1 MWKLFWIYHRLS
13 LSRTHIM
20 HITVS
25 STSCIFF
32 VPYID
37 FVKAVESNWR
47 TSATRDAPMHSTSMC
62 WCVGV
67 LRGQTA
73 MRSERDRIARP
84 TVGNVAKDGTNSES
98 GLFVVIYW
106 LVCRTW
112 KNENTK
118 RHTAAASL
126 PRARRHLHAT
136 HSHHTL
142 LRSIDAVT
150 HSDWFYRESRALSIN
165 FVFIFCSTNFAVQIS
180 HEQKCIHVN
189 AECRKRNTKLS

>member
-13 LSRTHIM
+13 FGRTHIM

-37 FVKAVESNWR
+37 FVKAVESNWN
-47 TSATRDAPMHSTSMC
+47 TRARAQREMHQCTRLA
-62 WCVGV
+62 CVGV
-67 LRGQTA
+67 LRGQTT

-84 TVGNVAKDGTNSES
+84 IVGNVAIVGTNSES

-112 KNENTK
+112 KNRNTK
-118 RHTAAASL
+118 RHSAAARL
-126 PRARRHLHAT
+126 PRALRYLHAT
-136 HSHHTL
+136 THCWDALTRWHTATDFIASREL
-142 LRSIDAVT
+142 CQLISYID
-150 HSDWFYRESRALSIN
+150 
-165 FVFIFCSTNFAVQIS
+165 FAVRAQC
-180 HEQKCIHVN
+180 EFRTNKNVFTRMLN
-189 AECRKRNTKLS
+189 AKRNTKLS